1 MTGIFLSETG
11 SWWYDVERSVHERVC
26 VIWDTPEESSPAF
39 GPLVGACQVI
49 RNHRDTSNPHYGP
62 QPFCS
67 LADTKRVILIRVKLK
82 LVQEMTGTCPE
93 VSQYSIWNE
102 VPPSSRHG
110 LQQGIYT

>member
-1 MTGIFLSETG
+1 MVQRRTQCARTGVCDLGHSG
-11 SWWYDVERSVHERVC
+11 RVLTC
-26 VIWDTPEESSPAF
+26 IR
-39 GPLVGACQVI
+39 PLVGACQVI

-62 QPFCS
+62 RPFCS
-67 LADTKRVILIRVKLK
+67 LADTKRVILIRGKLK